1 MIRLGDVATAG
12 QLYRL
17 ARQLREIA
25 LTAVADPGDA
35 PIPLGLILIT
45 DDIAHYDNT
54 TISEITARTGL
65 AQSLVSKTVTRL
77 RDAGVVTTEPDPAD
91 RRRTRVSVTATARSE
106 IFAGRG
112 NRPIAASLRAARPDL
127 DPDRAAAVEHH
138 LQELIA
144 NLQP

>member
-1 MIRLGDVATAG
+1 MATAG

-25 LTAVADPGDA
+25 LTAVADPDDA
-35 PIPLGLILIT
+35 PIPLGLVLIT
-45 DDIAHYDNT
+45 DDIVHHDNT

-77 RDAGVVTTEPDPAD
+77 RDAGVVTTEPDPTD

-112 NRPIAASLRAARPDL
+112 NRSITASLRARCPDL
-127 DPDRAAAVEHH
+127 DPDRAAVVEHH
-138 LQELIA
+138 LEELIA